1 MSKHTRTSSFDPA
14 EYISDKPLT
23 SQERDT
29 LNKILDRT
37 KIELFYMKHG
47 AGFLGSLIA
56 MMDFVWDRSIPT
68 ACTNGVFMAWNPE
81 FFLDLD
87 KETRVSVL
95 AHEAWHVAFQH
106 MDRRETRDPEIYNR
120 AADHVINNHLED
132 HGYYMGGFPYLMDPK
147 YKGMNTEEV
156 YKDLYDNQPPGGY
169 NPNPQNGDFASGS
182 SGPDSIKGGMT
193 PSQIQTAA
201 KGNIIDAH
209 TTAKMNKA
217 VGDLPGEVKAMLDE
231 FLEPKVSWREIFFN
245 FWSALSEPARSL
257 ARANR
262 RYTDPIMPGKAKST
276 GLEHIIYFLDVSGS
290 ISDPEIVQFNSEV
303 KHIKDTF
310 NPELLT
316 LVQFDTKIQSVTE
329 LEADDEF
336 EEIEIIG
343 RGGTHLGEVYK
354 YIDERM
360 PSAVVI
366 FSDLYVHIP
375 SEPPKVPIIWC
386 CTGQPDAKVPY
397 GTLIHM
403 ELDEDE

>member
-1 MSKHTRTSSFDPA
+1 MSKHSNKSTFDPN

-23 SQERDT
+23 AKERVVLDK
-29 LNKILDRT
+29 LLDRT
-37 KIELFYMKHG
+37 KVELFYKKHG

-56 MMDFVWDRSIPT
+56 LMDFVWDRSIPT

-106 MDRRETRDPEIYNR
+106 MDRGVGFDPEDYNS
-120 AADHVINNHLED
+120 AADHVINNHLKD
-132 HGYYMGGFPYLMDPK
+132 HGYFMGGFPYLMDPK
-147 YKGMNTEEV
+147 YKGMTTEEV
-156 YKDLYDNQPPGGY
+156 YKDLHQNKPPGG
-169 NPNPQNGDFASGS
+169 NPINPQQGDFAYGS
-182 SGPDSIKGGMT
+182 NSPDSIKGGKT
-193 PSQIQTAA
+193 PEQIKKAA
-201 KGNIIDAH
+201 MGNIIDAH
-209 TTAKMNKA
+209 TTAKMSGGI
-217 VGDLPGEVKAMLDE
+217 GDLPGEVKQMIDS
-231 FLEPKVSWREIFFN
+231 FMEPKVSWRELFYNFF
-245 FWSALSEPARSL
+245 SALSEPARSL

-290 ISDPEIVQFNSEV
+290 ISDSEIVQFNSEV
-303 KHIKDTF
+303 KHIKEVF

-316 LVQFDTKIQSVTE
+316 LVLFDTKIQKVVE

-336 EEIEIIG
+336 EQIEITG
-343 RGGTHLGEVYK
+343 RGGTHLGEVYN
-354 YIDERM
+354 YINERV

-375 SEPPKVPIIWC
+375 PEPPKVPIIWC
-386 CTGQPDAKVPY
+386 CTGQPNAQVPY

-403 ELDEDE
+403 ELDDE